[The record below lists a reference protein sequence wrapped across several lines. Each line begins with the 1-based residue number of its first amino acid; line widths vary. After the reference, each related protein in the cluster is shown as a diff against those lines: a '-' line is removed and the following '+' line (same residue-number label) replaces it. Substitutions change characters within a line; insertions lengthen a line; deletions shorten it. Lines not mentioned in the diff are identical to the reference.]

1 MNASKSLKIALAKRG
16 LNQLKFANLAG
27 MTQPSVSGL
36 ASRSNWNCESLQKV
50 ADALGLKVSEFIALG
65 ED

>member
-16 LNQLKFANLAG
+16 LNQLKFAALAG

-36 ASRSNWNCESLQKV
+36 ASRNNWNCESLQKV
-50 ADALGLKVSEFIALG
+50 SDALGLKVSEFVALG

>member
-16 LNQLKFANLAG
+16 LNQLKFASLAG

-50 ADALGLKVSEFIALG
+50 SDALGLKVSEFVALG